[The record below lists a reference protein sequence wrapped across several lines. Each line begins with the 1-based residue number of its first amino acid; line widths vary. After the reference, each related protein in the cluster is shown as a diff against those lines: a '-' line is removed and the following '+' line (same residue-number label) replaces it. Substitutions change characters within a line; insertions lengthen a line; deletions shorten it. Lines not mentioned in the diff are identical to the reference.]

1 MFLSGVT
8 STMLLILVIALVL
21 VLVTC
26 PKNFLSYF
34 NHVTVNLL
42 NDSALWIV
50 QYIVSV
56 GDIGDMISLIEKQE
70 TYRTFGVKCLSKH
83 LHARTHAPTH
93 PYTHTQTHRDTHTHT
108 RNHSSTC
115 KSVMKLFIDS

>member
-1 MFLSGVT
+1 LCRILGQLNTEHEFTLFSKFHVMFLSAVT
-8 STMLLILVIALVL
+8 PTMLLILAIALVL

-26 PKNFLSYF
+26 PKNFLSYL

-56 GDIGDMISLIEKQE
+56 CDIGDMISLIGNQE
-70 TYRTFGVKCLSKH
+70 TYRTFGVKCLTKH
-83 LHARTHAPTH
+83 LHSRMHPPT
-93 PYTHTQTHRDTHTHT
+93 RTHTHRHT
-108 RNHSSTC
+108 NTH
-115 KSVMKLFIDS
+115 